1 MSKGLPYSNARG
13 AAAQAPDVRRFTYP
27 VKNVTVNAAA
37 AAAGVGFGTVVIG
50 DLPEGNVLFIGGVS
64 YLQFLTAD
72 ADIGA
77 TWTGSYGVGTTPDA
91 DGSLATT
98 EINLIGSSSIAA
110 ATAKLSPVTRGV
122 SAADA
127 SEVFDNTDGALEI
140 NLNFVVT
147 AADIGDASAADFTV
161 NGYVQLV
168 FIVLGDD

>member
-1 MSKGLPYSNARG
+1 MAHG
-13 AAAQAPDVRRFTYP
+13 AAATVPTFQRVTYP
-27 VKNVTVNAAA
+27 VKNVTVNVAA

-50 DLPEGNVLFIGGVS
+50 DLPEGNVLYVGGVA

-77 TWTGSYGVGTTPDA
+77 TWTGAYGVGTTPDA

-98 EINLIGSSSIAA
+98 EINLIGSSAIAA

-122 SAADA
+122 SAADS
-127 SEVFDNTDGALEI
+127 SEVFDNTDNALEI
-140 NLNFVVT
+140 NLNLTVT
-147 AADIGDASAADFTV
+147 AADITDASAADFTV

-168 FIVLGDD
+168 FIVMGDD

>member
-1 MSKGLPYSNARG
+1 MKGLPRSMAHAVPG
-13 AAAQAPDVRRFTYP
+13 TAATLRRITYP

-37 AAAGVGFGTVVIG
+37 AAAGVGFGTVVLG
-50 DLPEGNVLFIGGVS
+50 YLPEGNILYLGGVS

-77 TWTGSYGVGTTPDA
+77 TWTGSYGVGTAADA
-91 DGSLATT
+91 DGSLAGT
-98 EINLIGSSSIAA
+98 EVNLIGSSSIAA

-127 SEVFDNTDGALEI
+127 SEVLDNTASDLEL

-147 AADIGDASAADFTV
+147 AADIADASAADFTV

-168 FIVLGDD
+168 YMVLGDD

>member
-1 MSKGLPYSNARG
+1 MKGLPYSNSRG
-13 AAAQAPDVRRFTYP
+13 AAAAAPTMRKVTYP
-27 VKNVTVNAAA
+27 VKNVTVNVAA

-50 DLPEGNVLFIGGVS
+50 DLPEGNILYLGGVA

-127 SEVFDNTDGALEI
+127 SEIMDNTDNSLEI
-140 NLNFVVT
+140 NLNVVVT
-147 AADIGDASAADFTV
+147 AADIADASAADFTV
-161 NGYVQLV
+161 NGYVSLV
-168 FIVLGDD
+168 YIVMGDD